1 VKRIAALI
9 SVIGI
14 SVFMTGPALAN
25 SLVATSPIA
34 GATLKVAPSA
44 VTITVEVMPMDM
56 GNEITVTD
64 PTGRRVDDGTLTVA
78 GNEIIVGMKE
88 ITESGVYKVSYNIIS
103 EMDSPLDGSF
113 IFNFSTPSIS
123 TPSTSTPSTSTP
135 QEVIPVTPVKA
146 EGSDFGTNLFVIG
159 LLVISF
165 AVLVSLALYARK
177 IFKER

>member
-9 SVIGI
+9 GAIGI

-44 VTITVEVMPMDM
+44 VTISVEITPMDM

-64 PTGRRVDDGTLTVA
+64 PAGRRVDDGTLTVA
-78 GNEIIVGMKE
+78 ENEIIIGMKP
-88 ITESGVYKVSYNIIS
+88 ITESGAYKVSYNIIS
-103 EMDSPLDGSF
+103 EMDVPLVGSF

-123 TPSTSTPSTSTP
+123 TPEEVVPSTPAKS
-135 QEVIPVTPVKA
+135 Q
-146 EGSDFGTNLFVIG
+146 GSDFGTNLFVIG
-159 LLVISF
+159 LLVVSF
-165 AVLVSLALYARK
+165 VVLVSLALYARK

>member
-1 VKRIAALI
+1 
-9 SVIGI
+9 
-14 SVFMTGPALAN
+14 MTGPALAN

-64 PTGRRVDDGTLTVA
+64 PAGRRVDDGTLTVA

-88 ITESGVYKVSYNIIS
+88 ITESGVYKVSYNILS

-123 TPSTSTPSTSTP
+123 TPE
-135 QEVIPVTPVKA
+135 EVIPVTPAKA

-159 LLVISF
+159 LLVVSF
-165 AVLVSLALYARK
+165 VVLVSLALYARK